1 MFDVRLTSQSTVGLQ
16 TSDGHKAGKGGT
28 WRFAGGPAGSSAYVD
43 GPFGRLG
50 FLDIGD
56 THIGGD
62 STEEWGVLITYQ
74 GMSVVGRYDGQ
85 GTLNFTVDQFLQVA
99 LDGMDIRQVELE
111 GLGVLVS

>member
-1 MFDVRLTSQSTVGLQ
+1 MFDVTLTNNSTAELQ
-16 TSDGHKAGKGGT
+16 TSDGKKVGPNGGT
-28 WRFAGGPAGSSAYVD
+28 WKFAGGPQGQATYVD

-85 GTLNFTVDQFLQVA
+85 GTLTFAVDQFLQVSA
-99 LDGMDIRQVELE
+99 TGMDFRQVSLDG
-111 GLGVLVS
+111 LVAQ